1 MPLDL
6 VGPGSGLDYFLAVDI
21 LQKEFYAGTATTDVA
36 KIPYWENLFPDAT
49 GLKPFGIGTR
59 GHTAMQNIYDHF
71 ATNDIN
77 ASYGICSMDILC
89 GTRNAFSGEM
99 AFSGSIPA

>member
-21 LQKEFYAGTATTDVA
+21 LQKEFYAGTATIDVA

-49 GLKPFGIGTR
+49 GLKP
-59 GHTAMQNIYDHF
+59 
-71 ATNDIN
+71 
-77 ASYGICSMDILC
+77 
-89 GTRNAFSGEM
+89 
-99 AFSGSIPA
+99 SGSVRLATPPCRTSTITSQPTRSMPHMGFAA